1 MPKVRRKLFPYFLV
15 VPGVLVLAGIIFIP
29 FIRNVLYSFTDYQ
42 LTNPDYGMVGLE
54 NYVEALTKGDLFA
67 ALKNS
72 LVWVVLNI
80 MLMMFLGVL
89 AAFLQNSKHIRG
101 VFVFQIFLLL
111 PWVLPEAVTGY
122 IWKLLLNYETGVYY
136 QLLQLLHI
144 IPDKYDI
151 FANDFPAMLA
161 CVMANVWRSFP
172 IIAMTVLAKLRS
184 IQTDQLE
191 AAVLDGANRRQI
203 FWYIELPHI
212 EPVLVS
218 VGTLCFVW
226 TFNSFGIIDVMTG
239 GGPAKATE
247 TLPVFLQREAFQ
259 YFDYA
264 GASTYAVIGL
274 VILVTIVL
282 CATFIPRILGKKNDE
297 Y

>member
-1 MPKVRRKLFPYFLV
+1 MAGKKRKIFPYLLVIPGLV
-15 VPGVLVLAGIIFIP
+15 VLGAIIFFP
-29 FIRNVLYSFTDYQ
+29 FIRNVMYSFTDYK
-42 LTNPDYGMVGLE
+42 LTNPDYQVVGIK
-54 NYVEALTKGDLFA
+54 NYIDVLTKGDLFA

-80 MLMMFLGVL
+80 VIMMFLGVL
-89 AAFLQNSKHIRG
+89 AAFLQNSRHIKG
-101 VFVFQIFLLL
+101 VFLFQIFLLL

-122 IWKLLLNYETGVYY
+122 IWKLLLNYESGVYY
-136 QLLQLLHI
+136 QLLQFFHI
-144 IPDKYDI
+144 IPEKYDI
-151 FANDFPAMLA
+151 FAKDFPAMLA
-161 CVMANVWRSFP
+161 CVIANVWRSFP

-184 IQTDQLE
+184 IQIDQLE
-191 AAVLDGANRRQI
+191 AAVLDGASRKNV
-203 FWYIELPHI
+203 FFYIEFPHI
-212 EPVLVS
+212 KPVLIS

-259 YFDYA
+259 YYDYS
-264 GASTYAVIGL
+264 GASAYAVIGL

-282 CATFIPRILGKKNDE
+282 CATFLPRILGKMNDE
-297 Y
+297 

>member
-1 MPKVRRKLFPYFLV
+1 MKSKKKTLFPYLLV
-15 VPGVLVLAGIIFIP
+15 IPGIIVLGLIIFFP

-42 LTNPDYGMVGLE
+42 LTNPDYEFVGIE
-54 NYVEALTKGDLFA
+54 NYIRAVTKGNLFA

-72 LVWVVLNI
+72 FVWVSPNI
-80 MLMMFLGVL
+80 VLMMALGML
-89 AAFLQNSKHIRG
+89 AAFLQNSKHIKG
-101 VFVFQIFLLL
+101 VLVFQVFLLL
-111 PWVLPEAVTGY
+111 PWVIPEAVTGY
-122 IWKLLLNYETGVYY
+122 IWKLLLNYETGIYY
-136 QLLQLLHI
+136 QLLQFFHI
-144 IPDKYDI
+144 IPEKYDI
-151 FANDFPAMLA
+151 FANDFPAMLS

-184 IQTDQLE
+184 IQIDQLE
-191 AAVLDGANRRQI
+191 AAVLDGAGRKDI
-203 FWYIELPHI
+203 FFFLELPHI
-212 EPVLVS
+212 KPVLLS

-226 TFNSFGIIDVMTG
+226 TFNSFGIIDIMTG

-259 YFDYA
+259 YYDYS

-282 CATFIPRILGKKNDE
+282 GATFLPRILGKWNE
-297 Y
+297 E

>member
-1 MPKVRRKLFPYFLV
+1 MKKRNIFPYLLVIPGLV
-15 VPGVLVLAGIIFIP
+15 VLLAIIFLP
-29 FIRNVLYSFTDYQ
+29 FIRNVLYSFTDYK
-42 LTNPDYGMVGLE
+42 LTNPDYDIIGLK
-54 NYVEALTKGDLFA
+54 NYIDVFKKGDLTE
-67 ALKNS
+67 ALKHS

-80 MLMMFLGVL
+80 VLMMLLGVL
-89 AAFLQNSKHIRG
+89 AAFLQNSKHIKG
-101 VFVFQIFLLL
+101 TFIFQIFLLL

-136 QLLQLLHI
+136 QLLQFLHI
-144 IPDKYDI
+144 IPEKYDI
-151 FANDFPAMLA
+151 FANDFPAMFA

-172 IIAMTVLAKLRS
+172 IIAMTVLAKLRG
-184 IQTDQLE
+184 IQVDQVE
-191 AAVLDGANRRQI
+191 AAVLDGANRRDI
-203 FWYIELPHI
+203 LRYIEIPHI
-212 EPVLVS
+212 KPVLMS

-259 YFDYA
+259 FYDYS
-264 GASTYAVIGL
+264 GAATYAVVGL

-282 CATFIPRILGKKNDE
+282 CAMFLPKLLGKGDNE
-297 Y
+297 